1 MNRLAES
8 KCGTAR
14 RSHLRAGLL
23 LACAV
28 ALSGCTTVDYYEDYY
43 KQKRRR
49 KNDGREPAVL
59 PATGS
64 YEKPAV
70 QTSAPPSNAQAE
82 QVIAKAEDLLKQGQ
96 PEKALLEFERVIE
109 SNPRMTV
116 AYMGAGDIYREQGN
130 YSMAEQRYGKAAEI
144 EPGNFQAQY
153 KHGLVLQLLER
164 ISDAIQAYVR
174 ALRLQPDDFNAN
186 LNLATA
192 YLQIGEP
199 AQAVRFGERA
209 VQIDGR
215 SAPGR
220 INLGAIYAALDRHA
234 DAVVEYQQA
243 SELTELSGPLLLN
256 WADSLGKIKRHQEML
271 NILQQLVKNE
281 PSAMAYER
289 LGAAYFHLRQYVDAQ
304 NGFKKAIEIDP
315 NHYPAHNGI
324 GVCLL
329 NQYEFSNKTD
339 EQARQQ
345 GVSSLRKSLQIERNQ
360 PRIVEILS
368 AYQ

>member
-1 MNRLAES
+1 MNQPAQSTRPI
-8 KCGTAR
+8 AR
-14 RSHLRAGLL
+14 RPRLHAALL
-23 LACAV
+23 LACTV
-28 ALSGCTTVDYYEDYY
+28 AIAGCSTVDYYEDYY

-59 PATGS
+59 PTSGT

-70 QTSAPPSNAQAE
+70 QSTPPQTSAQAE
-82 QVIAKAEDLLKQGQ
+82 LAIAKAEDFLRQGQ

-144 EPGNFQAQY
+144 EPANFQAQY

-164 ISDAIQAYVR
+164 ISEAIQAYVR

-271 NILQQLVKNE
+271 NILQQLVRNE

-304 NGFKKAIEIDP
+304 NAFKKAVELDP

-329 NQYEFSNKTD
+329 NQYEFSSKTD

-368 AYQ
+368 VYQ

>member
-1 MNRLAES
+1 MTRPADS
-8 KCGTAR
+8 TRSSVRK
-14 RSHLRAGLL
+14 SHLCAGFL
-23 LACAV
+23 LASAI
-28 ALSGCTTVDYYEDYY
+28 ALSGCSTVDYYEDYY

-59 PATGS
+59 PVSGS
-64 YEKPAV
+64 YEKPTV
-70 QTSAPPSNAQAE
+70 QTSAPQANAQAE
-82 QVIAKAEDLLKQGQ
+82 QVVAKAEELRREGK
-96 PEKALLEFERVIE
+96 PEQALVEFERVIE
-109 SNPRMTV
+109 TNPRMTV

-153 KHGLVLQLLER
+153 KHGLVLQLLDR

-174 ALRLQPDDFNAN
+174 ALRIDANDFNAN

-192 YLQIGEP
+192 YLQVGEP

-209 VQIDGR
+209 VQIDGK

-256 WADSLGKIKRHQEML
+256 WADSLGRIKRHQEML

-281 PSAMAYER
+281 PSALAYER
-289 LGAAYFHLRQYVDAQ
+289 LGSAYFHLRQYVDAQ
-304 NGFKKAIEIDP
+304 NAFKKAIEIDP

-345 GVSSLRKSLQIERNQ
+345 GVASLRKSLQIDRNQ